1 MRFYVNKNAQP
12 NGDHEVHRS
21 SCAWLPDAENRKGPP
36 VWAGLFSQRSEIV
49 IVKISDVAE
58 AQSGL
63 VLGRKEAKDSAS
75 VHYQYK
81 RLTLRALGEDGY
93 IDTDELEKFSAS
105 ELLDDAL
112 FTTTESVV
120 VRLFSPMYPVLIDES
135 SKGLLVPSQ
144 LAVLRVKDCKVI
156 LPQYLRLCLSQKTL
170 QERVAKIESG
180 TAQRTVKIGTIMDL
194 EIVVP
199 ELKTQYRVVE
209 IDALS
214 RRRERMYRNL
224 IEQERLLTDNIIEN
238 IIGGALK

>member
-1 MRFYVNKNAQP
+1 M
-12 NGDHEVHRS
+12 
-21 SCAWLPDAENRKGPP
+21 
-36 VWAGLFSQRSEIV
+36 
-49 IVKISDVAE
+49 
-58 AQSGL
+58 
-63 VLGRKEAKDSAS
+63 
-75 VHYQYK
+75 
-81 RLTLRALGEDGY
+81 
-93 IDTDELEKFSAS
+93 
-105 ELLDDAL
+105 
-112 FTTTESVV
+112 
-120 VRLFSPMYPVLIDES
+120 
-135 SKGLLVPSQ
+135 
-144 LAVLRVKDCKVI
+144 I